1 MRIEFRNLRP
11 LPKSPFQFRAD
22 RASDG
27 MAIMKRHFHR
37 LIRPISR
44 RATLSIGLSAAI
56 ARLFPNCGASAQAHI
71 PDALH
76 VRFLRWSRT
85 ATGFSDLPASTA
97 GSCLEFV
104 LRSGITLENLSD
116 LEPGAYRG
124 TPIEKRLLEAWYTG
138 VFKMDGS
145 SEVRS
150 YDATLMWRAA
160 GLDPPPST
168 CSSGPERWA
177 SAPSNF

>member
-1 MRIEFRNLRP
+1 
-11 LPKSPFQFRAD
+11 
-22 RASDG
+22 
-27 MAIMKRHFHR
+27 
-37 LIRPISR
+37 
-44 RATLSIGLSAAI
+44 
-56 ARLFPNCGASAQAHI
+56 
-71 PDALH
+71 
-76 VRFLRWSRT
+76 
-85 ATGFSDLPASTA
+85 
-97 GSCLEFV
+97 LEFV

-138 VFKMDGS
+138 VFKIDGL

-177 SAPSNF
+177 SAPSNL